1 MNAIIASKKMSKMV
15 SSARVTLHQDDCLKQ
30 AIYFVRAKMVGLLSV
45 EWNGQVFMTQ
55 DFKMI
60 KYHILR
66 DSL

>member
-1 MNAIIASKKMSKMV
+1 MLIITSKKCPKWLV
-15 SSARVTLHQDDCLKQ
+15 PIDVTFHQDDHLKQ
-30 AIYFVRAKMVGLLSV
+30 AIYFARAKMVGLLSF